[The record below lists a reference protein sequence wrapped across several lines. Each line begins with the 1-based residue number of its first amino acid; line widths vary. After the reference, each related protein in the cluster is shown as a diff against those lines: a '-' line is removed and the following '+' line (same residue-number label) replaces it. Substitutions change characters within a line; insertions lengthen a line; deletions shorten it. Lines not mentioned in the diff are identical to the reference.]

1 LGRVAEIMG
10 AIMHMLGF
18 ELPDRTKML
27 TLGRANKASAA
38 TIGDH
43 IKGIHIVHPASPSIK
58 C

>member
-1 LGRVAEIMG
+1 MG
-10 AIMHMLGF
+10 AIMHMLGL

-27 TLGRANKASAA
+27 TLGRANKSSAA